1 MTQQMTPPTPSPVPP
16 IPARS
21 WAAYDLAKEV
31 EHEVKTKGDR
41 PEVQHVEKVSSKQE
55 V

>member
-1 MTQQMTPPTPSPVPP
+1 MDAQ